1 MVGLSMEVGGVFV
14 GEFVMGEV
22 VIEL

>member
-1 MVGLSMEVGGVFV
+1 VGLSMEVGGVFV